1 MLLKAKT
8 DSIYEVRNLDIQ
20 KLLDRERPFMLYLTE
35 EINTNGV
42 DGAQENRKCI
52 L

>member
-1 MLLKAKT
+1 MKLGIL
-8 DSIYEVRNLDIQ
+8 IYTEIIRQ
-20 KLLDRERPFMLYLTE
+20 RPFMLYLTE